1 MMSKRNYINDLD
13 DIRLTKEFIFL
24 NPYRFIVVFIYS
36 IIFFVIGSCIWL
48 SVTHKQETID
58 VQGSLMS
65 SNKIQEIQVL
75 IGGVVDKVYVQEGM
89 YVEKGQNIL
98 SLRSDKLVSQKDE
111 LTKKMEEAQ
120 NHLTYLVQLQDCL
133 DNKKNTFQNNETEG
147 YYYAQV
153 EKYLSSIKALEV
165 GSSSEELDALSS
177 QKKNLQ
183 ELMNAIAN
191 GTMLDSDHTY
201 YSQIELYNMEL
212 AKYQTKMEQIQLLI
226 QTEIDSTLSAQY
238 QQQLNALNI
247 EKDNF
252 IEQKQLEVQQQI
264 DTLNVK
270 IEQTQNLMKE
280 TRKKTESEIEQL
292 KSNTIVEIKTKEQE
306 LKNTIQEYKSSLES
320 IDIDLSSYNL
330 SASESG
336 YVSYKNKV
344 KEGDVLST
352 GVVIGSLNTAKDDEE
367 NFEVTLNVP
376 SSGIGFI
383 KTGQSIKLT
392 IDGLTRKDYGFIHGT
407 VKKIY
412 DSPIQVNE
420 GVFYKVT
427 ASIDIKQDNGIYNK
441 VFALKDNMSVQANI
455 ITKETSW
462 MKYLLQK
469 MNIFKD
475 TSEST

>member
-1 MMSKRNYINDLD
+1 MMSKLNYINDLD

-36 IIFFVIGSCIWL
+36 IIFFIIGSCIWL

-65 SNKIQEIQVL
+65 SNKIQDIQVL
-75 IGGVVDKVYVQEGM
+75 IDGVVDKVYVQEGM

-183 ELMNAIAN
+183 ELMNAITN
-191 GTMLDSDHTY
+191 GTMLDSDHMY

-226 QTEIDSTLSAQY
+226 QTEIDPTLSAQY
-238 QQQLNALNI
+238 QQQLDALNI

-270 IEQTQNLMKE
+270 IEQAQNLMKE

-336 YVSYKNKV
+336 YVSYKNKI

-352 GVVIGSLNTAKDDEE
+352 GVVIGSLNTVKDDEE

-427 ASIDIKQDNGIYNK
+427 ASIDIKQDNSIYNK

-475 TSEST
+475 ASEST

>member
-1 MMSKRNYINDLD
+1 MMSKLNYINDLD

-36 IIFFVIGSCIWL
+36 IIFFIIGSCIWL

-75 IGGVVDKVYVQEGM
+75 IDGVVDKVYVQEGM

-183 ELMNAIAN
+183 ELMNAITN

-226 QTEIDSTLSAQY
+226 QTEIDPTLSAQY
-238 QQQLNALNI
+238 QQQLDALNI

-264 DTLNVK
+264 DTLSVK
-270 IEQTQNLMKE
+270 IEQAQNLMKE

-336 YVSYKNKV
+336 YVSYKNKI

-352 GVVIGSLNTAKDDEE
+352 GVVIGSLNTVKDDEE

-392 IDGLTRKDYGFIHGT
+392 IDGLARKDYGFIHGT

-427 ASIDIKQDNGIYNK
+427 ASIDIKQDNSIYNK

-475 TSEST
+475 ASEST

>member
-1 MMSKRNYINDLD
+1 MKQ
-13 DIRLTKEFIFL
+13 KG
-24 NPYRFIVVFIYS
+24 
-36 IIFFVIGSCIWL
+36 II
-48 SVTHKQETID
+48 
-58 VQGSLMS
+58 
-65 SNKIQEIQVL
+65 
-75 IGGVVDKVYVQEGM
+75 
-89 YVEKGQNIL
+89 
-98 SLRSDKLVSQKDE
+98 
-111 LTKKMEEAQ
+111 
-120 NHLTYLVQLQDCL
+120 
-133 DNKKNTFQNNETEG
+133 
-147 YYYAQV
+147 V

-427 ASIDIKQDNGIYNK
+427 ASIDIKQNNGIYNK

>member
-1 MMSKRNYINDLD
+1 MSKLNYINDLD

-36 IIFFVIGSCIWL
+36 IIFFIIGSCIWL

-75 IGGVVDKVYVQEGM
+75 IDGVVDKVYVQEGM

-183 ELMNAIAN
+183 ELMNAITN

-226 QTEIDSTLSAQY
+226 QTEIDPTLSAQY
-238 QQQLNALNI
+238 QQQL
-247 EKDNF
+247 D
-252 IEQKQLEVQQQI
+252 
-264 DTLNVK
+264 
-270 IEQTQNLMKE
+270 
-280 TRKKTESEIEQL
+280 
-292 KSNTIVEIKTKEQE
+292 
-306 LKNTIQEYKSSLES
+306 
-320 IDIDLSSYNL
+320 
-330 SASESG
+330 
-336 YVSYKNKV
+336 
-344 KEGDVLST
+344 
-352 GVVIGSLNTAKDDEE
+352 
-367 NFEVTLNVP
+367 
-376 SSGIGFI
+376 
-383 KTGQSIKLT
+383 
-392 IDGLTRKDYGFIHGT
+392 
-407 VKKIY
+407 
-412 DSPIQVNE
+412 
-420 GVFYKVT
+420 
-427 ASIDIKQDNGIYNK
+427 
-441 VFALKDNMSVQANI
+441 ALKIGRAHV
-455 ITKETSW
+455 
-462 MKYLLQK
+462 
-469 MNIFKD
+469 
-475 TSEST
+475 

>member
-1 MMSKRNYINDLD
+1 M
-13 DIRLTKEFIFL
+13 
-24 NPYRFIVVFIYS
+24 
-36 IIFFVIGSCIWL
+36 
-48 SVTHKQETID
+48 
-58 VQGSLMS
+58 
-65 SNKIQEIQVL
+65 
-75 IGGVVDKVYVQEGM
+75 
-89 YVEKGQNIL
+89 
-98 SLRSDKLVSQKDE
+98 
-111 LTKKMEEAQ
+111 
-120 NHLTYLVQLQDCL
+120 
-133 DNKKNTFQNNETEG
+133 
-147 YYYAQV
+147 
-153 EKYLSSIKALEV
+153 
-165 GSSSEELDALSS
+165 
-177 QKKNLQ
+177 
-183 ELMNAIAN
+183 
-191 GTMLDSDHTY
+191 
-201 YSQIELYNMEL
+201 
-212 AKYQTKMEQIQLLI
+212 
-226 QTEIDSTLSAQY
+226 
-238 QQQLNALNI
+238 NALNI

-392 IDGLTRKDYGFIHGT
+392 IDGLW
-407 VKKIY
+407 IY
-412 DSPIQVNE
+412 
-420 GVFYKVT
+420 
-427 ASIDIKQDNGIYNK
+427 
-441 VFALKDNMSVQANI
+441 
-455 ITKETSW
+455 SW
-462 MKYLLQK
+462 
-469 MNIFKD
+469 N
-475 TSEST
+475 SEKNL

>member
-75 IGGVVDKVYVQEGM
+75 IDGVVDKVYVQEGM

-98 SLRSDKLVSQKDE
+98 SLRSDKLVSQKDV

-226 QTEIDSTLSAQY
+226 QTEIDPTLSAQY
-238 QQQLNALNI
+238 QQQLDALNI

-264 DTLNVK
+264 DTLSVK
-270 IEQTQNLMKE
+270 IEQAQNLMKE

-336 YVSYKNKV
+336 YVSYKNKI

-352 GVVIGSLNTAKDDEE
+352 GVVIGSLNTVKDDEE

-427 ASIDIKQDNGIYNK
+427 ASIDIKQDNSIYNK

-475 TSEST
+475 ASEST

>member
-1 MMSKRNYINDLD
+1 
-13 DIRLTKEFIFL
+13 
-24 NPYRFIVVFIYS
+24 
-36 IIFFVIGSCIWL
+36 
-48 SVTHKQETID
+48 
-58 VQGSLMS
+58 
-65 SNKIQEIQVL
+65 
-75 IGGVVDKVYVQEGM
+75 
-89 YVEKGQNIL
+89 
-98 SLRSDKLVSQKDE
+98 
-111 LTKKMEEAQ
+111 
-120 NHLTYLVQLQDCL
+120 
-133 DNKKNTFQNNETEG
+133 
-147 YYYAQV
+147 
-153 EKYLSSIKALEV
+153 
-165 GSSSEELDALSS
+165 
-177 QKKNLQ
+177 
-183 ELMNAIAN
+183 
-191 GTMLDSDHTY
+191 MLDSDYTY

-392 IDGLTRKDYGFIHGT
+392 ID
-407 VKKIY
+407 
-412 DSPIQVNE
+412 
-420 GVFYKVT
+420 
-427 ASIDIKQDNGIYNK
+427 
-441 VFALKDNMSVQANI
+441 
-455 ITKETSW
+455 
-462 MKYLLQK
+462 
-469 MNIFKD
+469 
-475 TSEST
+475 

>member
-1 MMSKRNYINDLD
+1 M
-13 DIRLTKEFIFL
+13 
-24 NPYRFIVVFIYS
+24 
-36 IIFFVIGSCIWL
+36 
-48 SVTHKQETID
+48 
-58 VQGSLMS
+58 
-65 SNKIQEIQVL
+65 
-75 IGGVVDKVYVQEGM
+75 
-89 YVEKGQNIL
+89 
-98 SLRSDKLVSQKDE
+98 
-111 LTKKMEEAQ
+111 
-120 NHLTYLVQLQDCL
+120 
-133 DNKKNTFQNNETEG
+133 
-147 YYYAQV
+147 
-153 EKYLSSIKALEV
+153 
-165 GSSSEELDALSS
+165 
-177 QKKNLQ
+177 
-183 ELMNAIAN
+183 
-191 GTMLDSDHTY
+191 
-201 YSQIELYNMEL
+201 
-212 AKYQTKMEQIQLLI
+212 
-226 QTEIDSTLSAQY
+226 
-238 QQQLNALNI
+238 
-247 EKDNF
+247 
-252 IEQKQLEVQQQI
+252 
-264 DTLNVK
+264 
-270 IEQTQNLMKE
+270 
-280 TRKKTESEIEQL
+280 
-292 KSNTIVEIKTKEQE
+292 
-306 LKNTIQEYKSSLES
+306 ES

>member
-1 MMSKRNYINDLD
+1 
-13 DIRLTKEFIFL
+13 
-24 NPYRFIVVFIYS
+24 
-36 IIFFVIGSCIWL
+36 
-48 SVTHKQETID
+48 
-58 VQGSLMS
+58 
-65 SNKIQEIQVL
+65 
-75 IGGVVDKVYVQEGM
+75 
-89 YVEKGQNIL
+89 
-98 SLRSDKLVSQKDE
+98 
-111 LTKKMEEAQ
+111 
-120 NHLTYLVQLQDCL
+120 
-133 DNKKNTFQNNETEG
+133 
-147 YYYAQV
+147 
-153 EKYLSSIKALEV
+153 
-165 GSSSEELDALSS
+165 
-177 QKKNLQ
+177 
-183 ELMNAIAN
+183 MNAITN

-226 QTEIDSTLSAQY
+226 QTEIDPTLSAQY
-238 QQQLNALNI
+238 QQQLDALNI

-270 IEQTQNLMKE
+270 IEQAQNLMKE

-336 YVSYKNKV
+336 YVSYKNKI

-352 GVVIGSLNTAKDDEE
+352 GVVIGSLNTVKDDEE

-427 ASIDIKQDNGIYNK
+427 ASIDIKQDNSIYNK

-475 TSEST
+475 ASEST